1 MSAFVTKQKA
11 AGFAVELTC
20 RSIGTSASAYY
31 QRATGQ
37 RSTRAVEDQ
46 RLLVEIGRVFKAN
59 YECYGSLRVYKA
71 LRREGVQVGRGRVER
86 LMAANGLVG
95 AKRRGR
101 AWKTTVADPEGCE
114 RPDLVNRDFTA
125 ERPDALWIADFTYL
139 RSWDGVGF
147 FSFVLDVYSRRC
159 VGWQLSGNMRT
170 DLVLDALRMALA
182 TRRHGADLQL
192 VHHSDRGSQYT
203 SFDFTQALHDNDV
216 LGSLGST
223 GDAYDNAMAESF
235 VDSFKTE
242 LIRDRVWKTR
252 TQLELAVVE
261 WVGWYNH
268 ARLHSALKH
277 IPPIEYEAL
286 YARQDD
292 SSPHLIKS
300 GDSK

>member
-1 MSAFVTKQKA
+1 MRRP
-11 AGFAVELTC
+11 VE
-20 RSIGTSASAYY
+20 
-31 QRATGQ
+31 
-37 RSTRAVEDQ
+37 
-46 RLLVEIGRVFKAN
+46 
-59 YECYGSLRVYKA
+59 
-71 LRREGVQVGRGRVER
+71 
-86 LMAANGLVG
+86 
-95 AKRRGR
+95 
-101 AWKTTVADPEGCE
+101 
-114 RPDLVNRDFTA
+114 
-125 ERPDALWIADFTYL
+125 
-139 RSWDGVGF
+139 
-147 FSFVLDVYSRRC
+147 
-159 VGWQLSGNMRT
+159 SG
-170 DLVLDALRMALA
+170 
-182 TRRHGADLQL
+182 
-192 VHHSDRGSQYT
+192 QYT

-277 IPPIEYEAL
+277 IPPKGYEAL

>member
-1 MSAFVTKQKA
+1 
-11 AGFAVELTC
+11 
-20 RSIGTSASAYY
+20 
-31 QRATGQ
+31 
-37 RSTRAVEDQ
+37 
-46 RLLVEIGRVFKAN
+46 
-59 YECYGSLRVYKA
+59 
-71 LRREGVQVGRGRVER
+71 VER
-86 LMAANGLVG
+86 LMRCDGLVG

-101 AWKTTVADPEGCE
+101 AWKTTVADPTGSG

-125 ERPDALWIADFTYL
+125 TRPDALWIADFTYL
-139 RSWDGVGF
+139 RSWEGVGF

-159 VGWQLSGNMRT
+159 VGWQLAGNMRT
-170 DLVLDALRMALA
+170 DLVLDALRMALG

-192 VHHSDRGSQYT
+192 IHHSDRGSQYT
-203 SFDFTQALHDNDV
+203 SFDFTQALVDHDV

-252 TQLELAVVE
+252 SQLELAVVE

-268 ARLHSALKH
+268 DRLHSALDH
-277 IPPIEYEAL
+277 VPPAEYEAL
-286 YARQDD
+286 YARQND
-292 SSPHLIKS
+292 SSPSLMMS

>member
-1 MSAFVTKQKA
+1 MAI
-11 AGFAVELTC
+11 
-20 RSIGTSASAYY
+20 R
-31 QRATGQ
+31 
-37 RSTRAVEDQ
+37 
-46 RLLVEIGRVFKAN
+46 RVYRAN
-59 YECYGSLRVYKA
+59 YEAYGSLRVWKA
-71 LRREGVQVGRGRVER
+71 LKREGIMVGRGRVER
-86 LMAANGLVG
+86 LMAADGLVG

-101 AWKTTVADPEGCE
+101 AWKTTVADPAGCE
-114 RPDLVNRDFTA
+114 RPDLVNRDFSAT
-125 ERPDALWIADFTYL
+125 RPDALWIADFTYL
-139 RSWDGVGF
+139 KSWEGVGF

-170 DLVLDALRMALA
+170 DLVLDALKMALG

-192 VHHSDRGSQYT
+192 IHHSDRGSQYT
-203 SFDFTQALHDNDV
+203 SYDFTQALHDHDV

-268 ARLHSALKH
+268 DRLHSALDH
-277 IPPIEYEAL
+277 VPPTEFEAL
-286 YARQDD
+286 YARQDA
-292 SSPHLIKS
+292 SSPSLMMS

>member
-1 MSAFVTKQKA
+1 MSAFIEARKA
-11 AGFAVELTC
+11 LGFAVALTC
-20 RSIGTSASAYY
+20 RSIGTSPSAYY
-31 QRATGQ
+31 QRATGELSA
-37 RSTRAVEDQ
+37 RVTEDE
-46 RLLVEIGRVFKAN
+46 RLLVQIRRVYRAN
-59 YECYGSLRVYKA
+59 YEAYGSLRVWKA
-71 LRREGVQVGRGRVER
+71 LNREGIEVGRGRVER
-86 LMAANGLVG
+86 LMAQDGLVG

-101 AWKTTVADPEGCE
+101 AWKTRVADPAGCE

-125 ERPDALWIADFTYL
+125 TRPDALWIADFTYL
-139 RSWDGVGF
+139 TSWQGVGF

-159 VGWQLSGNMRT
+159 VGWQLSSNMRT
-170 DLVLDALRMALA
+170 DLVLDALKMALG
-182 TRRHGADLQL
+182 TRRHGADLEL

-203 SFDFTQALHDNDV
+203 SFDFTQALHDHDV

-268 ARLHSALKH
+268 DRLHSALDQV
-277 IPPIEYEAL
+277 PPVEYEAL
-286 YARQDD
+286 YARRDD
-292 SSPHLIKS
+292 SSPYLMMI
-300 GDSK
+300 GNSK

>member
-1 MSAFVTKQKA
+1 VSAFIDQQRA

-20 RSIGTSASAYY
+20 RSIGTSPSAYY

-37 RSTRAVEDQ
+37 LSTRAVEDE
-46 RLLVEIGRVFKAN
+46 RLLVQVRRVYRAN
-59 YECYGSLRVYKA
+59 YEAYGSLRVWKA
-71 LRREGVQVGRGRVER
+71 LRREGIIVGRSRVER
-86 LMAANGLVG
+86 LMAADGLVG

-101 AWKTTVADPEGCE
+101 AWKTTVADAAGCE

-125 ERPDALWIADFTYL
+125 TRPDALWIADFTYL
-139 RSWDGVGF
+139 KSWEGVGF

-159 VGWQLSGNMRT
+159 VGWQLAGNMRT
-170 DLVLDALRMALA
+170 DLVLDALRMALG

-192 VHHSDRGSQYT
+192 IHHSDRGSQYT
-203 SFDFTQALHDNDV
+203 SYDFTQALHDQDV

-242 LIRDRVWKTR
+242 LIRDRVWKAR

-268 ARLHSALKH
+268 DRLHSALGH
-277 IPPIEYEAL
+277 IPPTEFEAL

-292 SSPHLIKS
+292 ASPSLMMS